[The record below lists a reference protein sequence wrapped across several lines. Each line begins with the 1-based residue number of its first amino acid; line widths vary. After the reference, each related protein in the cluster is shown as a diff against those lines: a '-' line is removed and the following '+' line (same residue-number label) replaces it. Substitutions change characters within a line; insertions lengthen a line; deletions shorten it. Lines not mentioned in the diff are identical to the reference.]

1 MEGHSETGAH
11 PAAPRLRVLQW
22 NVQGLRP
29 KRHQVL
35 QAISEEHLDIVL
47 LQETLT
53 PADFRWRVAGYTLH
67 ALPALEEGDHGCVTL
82 VRSSIPHR
90 RLPAPVHCGDGVEA
104 MAVELQVGVQPL
116 TVYNIYRSQRHQL
129 EAGELLT
136 LAAHTSLLV
145 AGDFNAHHP
154 MLQSVSPTNP
164 TGRHLAGLLEDI
176 PDVHLLNTGEA
187 THVHGGRLDLTLVSG
202 DLTPGATW
210 QVHPTL
216 TSDHYAT
223 LTTLAVAPPAPPR
236 PPPRWNIRR
245 ADWAKFQ
252 AVLDEW
258 WATYDPPDNL
268 HQQERDL
275 TAALER
281 AADAAIPRCSQGRRH
296 RPNWWYYNEEVREHN
311 HRVNVHRKL
320 YKKRPTP
327 TNLRLLQ
334 DVVARARQVSLQAQE
349 AKWLEWCA
357 SFTQHTTLGQLWRN
371 LRTAS
376 GAAPPRPAAHPHPL
390 QEAERLV
397 DAFTSRGS
405 SDQLPPRTRRLQQ
418 QLQLQRDEVVV
429 GAREEAD
436 ATDHPFTP
444 QELTRAKKRG
454 RDTATGADGVTYSM
468 LTHAGPAGDAALL
481 AVLNTSWR
489 AGCLPPTWKDADIQP
504 IPKPREPN
512 NFRPISLLSCTAKTA
527 ERMVLYRLQW
537 RVGRLHPHVFGFT
550 RGVSTADCLITLL
563 AHTNNR
569 PTVTVF
575 LDLEKAFELASPH
588 AILTAL
594 VRKGVRGR
602 LLAWLQDYLRH
613 RRARVKFQGHK
624 SSYREFENGTPQGG
638 ILSPFLFN
646 LLMEQ
651 LVALPF
657 REGTILLSYADD
669 LALVVSGR
677 GNQLTRAQQE
687 LDLISDKC
695 EELGL
700 KISAEKSR
708 AMMVRAADPAWQL
721 RVQGVELAWIDSYQ
735 YLGVWVDKRLSF
747 TAHAAYLRERTQAR
761 LNVMRAMTRPTAGAT
776 FSVLRL
782 YYVQA
787 VRSLVDY
794 SAPVLAALSPSQQE
808 RLEVVQNTAMR
819 TMLGAPRWSSACVMQ
834 SETSLVPL
842 SVRVQQVTA
851 CRVARVLQRDADGV
865 AQRRLRLALVQ
876 DDAFL
881 RRNPLLLG
889 VQLAVHSIVRIV
901 GWPWPQADLP
911 APTFRA
917 PPPWEPPVAN
927 FTATRLPANKSACTT
942 AELRQHALMAVARV
956 SEPGCVTY
964 FTDGSV
970 DPDSG
975 RTGAAAITGGSE
987 LAVRTPD
994 HCSTLQTELVAIQL
1008 ALEHA
1013 HHRQEATVVLHTDSR
1028 SGLQALQQP
1037 QPSDNVG
1044 LVTAILGS
1052 LQSLA
1057 AQGRRVRL
1065 NWIPSHVGVR
1075 GNEAADAAA
1084 KRAAAGPRV
1093 TRPVPPSLRQV
1104 KARARRAAMQT
1115 TRQTHRQLEA
1125 RKRQAAWYAT
1135 ATDYQPLD
1143 ASQQWPRADG
1153 VLLQRVRLGFCTREE
1168 LYDGFEGREC
1178 EHCGRHSRRPLL
1190 HYLLSCP
1197 ATAALRAPPPPPAQ
1211 PAASDLLG
1219 GQEARTAHLVRHTSL
1234 EVMLRVLRTASPP
1247 H

>member
-1 MEGHSETGAH
+1 M
-11 PAAPRLRVLQW
+11 
-22 NVQGLRP
+22 
-29 KRHQVL
+29 
-35 QAISEEHLDIVL
+35 
-47 LQETLT
+47 
-53 PADFRWRVAGYTLH
+53 
-67 ALPALEEGDHGCVTL
+67 
-82 VRSSIPHR
+82 
-90 RLPAPVHCGDGVEA
+90 
-104 MAVELQVGVQPL
+104 
-116 TVYNIYRSQRHQL
+116 
-129 EAGELLT
+129 
-136 LAAHTSLLV
+136 SLK
-145 AGDFNAHHP
+145 
-154 MLQSVSPTNP
+154 
-164 TGRHLAGLLEDI
+164 
-176 PDVHLLNTGEA
+176 
-187 THVHGGRLDLTLVSG
+187 
-202 DLTPGATW
+202 
-210 QVHPTL
+210 
-216 TSDHYAT
+216 
-223 LTTLAVAPPAPPR
+223 
-236 PPPRWNIRR
+236 
-245 ADWAKFQ
+245 AK
-252 AVLDEW
+252 
-258 WATYDPPDNL
+258 
-268 HQQERDL
+268 
-275 TAALER
+275 
-281 AADAAIPRCSQGRRH
+281 
-296 RPNWWYYNEEVREHN
+296 
-311 HRVNVHRKL
+311 
-320 YKKRPTP
+320 
-327 TNLRLLQ
+327 
-334 DVVARARQVSLQAQE
+334 E
-349 AKWLEWCA
+349 AKWLEWC
-357 SFTQHTTLGQLWRN
+357 STFSQHTSLGQLWRN
-371 LRTAS
+371 LRTAT
-376 GAAPPRPAAHPHPL
+376 GAAPPRPAAHPHPQ

-397 DAFTSRGS
+397 AAFTARGS
-405 SDQLPPRTRRLQQ
+405 SDQLPPRTRRLQH
-418 QLQLQRDEVVV
+418 QLQPGRDYVVRAAV
-429 GAREEAD
+429 EEAD
-436 ATDHPFTP
+436 DTDRPYTQ
-444 QELTRAKKRG
+444 QELARAKRRG
-454 RDTATGADGVTYSM
+454 RDTAAGADGVLYSM
-468 LTHAGPAGDAALL
+468 LAHVGPAGDAALL
-481 AVLNTSWR
+481 AVLNASWA
-489 AGCLPPTWKDADIQP
+489 AGRLPPAWKEADIQP
-504 IPKPREPN
+504 IPKPREPTKL
-512 NFRPISLLSCTAKTA
+512 RPISLLSCTAKTA
-527 ERMVLYRLQW
+527 ERMVLARLRW
-537 RVGRLHPHVFGFT
+537 RVGPLHPHVFGYT
-550 RGVSTADCLITLL
+550 RGVSTADSLLTLL
-563 AHTNNR
+563 AQANHR
-569 PTVTVF
+569 PTVVIF
-575 LDLEKAFELASPH
+575 LDLEKAFELANPRAVH
-588 AILTAL
+588 AAL
-594 VRKGVRGR
+594 VQKGVRGR
-602 LLAWLQDYLRH
+602 LLAWLRDYLQH
-613 RRARVKFQGHK
+613 RRARVKFEGLR
-624 SSYREFENGTPQGG
+624 SSSQEFENGTPQGS
-638 ILSPFLFN
+638 ILSPLLFN

-657 REGTILLSYADD
+657 HDGTVLLSYADD
-669 LALVVSGR
+669 LALVVTGR
-677 GNQLTRAQQE
+677 GNKLRRTQQA
-687 LDLISDKC
+687 LDLIGAKC

-782 YYVQA
+782 YFVQA

-876 DDAFL
+876 DDGFL
-881 RRNPLLLG
+881 RRNPWLLG
-889 VQLAVHSIVRIV
+889 VQLAVHSTVRIV

-917 PPPWEPPVAN
+917 PPPWEPPAAS
-927 FTATRLPANKSACTT
+927 FTATRLPAIKAACTT

-975 RTGAAAITGGSE
+975 RTGAAAITGSTE

-1125 RKRQAAWYAT
+1125 RKRQAAWYAA

-1143 ASQQWPRADG
+1143 ASQQRPRADG

-1211 PAASDLLG
+1211 PAAGGLLG
-1219 GQEARTAHLVRHTSL
+1219 GREARAAHLVRHTPL
-1234 EVMLRVLRTASPP
+1234 EVMLRVLRAASPP
-1247 H
+1247 R